1 MGNPFRSRWNTA
13 REGRFVWWPL
23 HPIGLTISGCWAISV
38 MWLSILISWLLKSIL
53 LHYGG
58 LRTYRYAMPFFL
70 GLVLGEGFIGGIWA
84 IVGLITGGGQVRF
97 LPG

>member
-1 MGNPFRSRWNTA
+1 MFPGLAAAAVIAMRA
-13 REGRFVWWPL
+13 RFVWWPL
-23 HPIGLTISGCWAISV
+23 HPIGMAISQSYAMDV
-38 MWLSILISWLLKSIL
+38 MWLSILISWLLKVVL
-53 LHYGG
+53 LRYGG
-58 LRTYRYAMPFFL
+58 LRMYRFALPFFL